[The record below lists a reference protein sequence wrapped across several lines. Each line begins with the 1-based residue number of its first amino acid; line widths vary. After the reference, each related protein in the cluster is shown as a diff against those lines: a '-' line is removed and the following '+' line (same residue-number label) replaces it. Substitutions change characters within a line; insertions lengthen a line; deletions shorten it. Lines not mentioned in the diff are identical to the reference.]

1 MQDQVSGASF
11 TYKGATYTAPA
22 AKSYRI
28 GLFNER
34 DSRLGGEV
42 GSDVNRDG
50 NPAGSSGLFAVLWD
64 TATNNVYVDTN
75 QNLSFAD
82 E

>member
-1 MQDQVSGASF
+1 M
-11 TYKGATYTAPA
+11 TYTAPSA
-22 AKSYRI
+22 GSFRF

-50 NPAGSSGLFAVLWD
+50 NPAGSSGLFGVLWD
-64 TATNNVYVDTN
+64 GATTAWVDTD
-75 QNLSFAD
+75 QNRASPTRRR
-82 E
+82 

>member
-11 TYKGATYTAPA
+11 TYKGATYTAPT